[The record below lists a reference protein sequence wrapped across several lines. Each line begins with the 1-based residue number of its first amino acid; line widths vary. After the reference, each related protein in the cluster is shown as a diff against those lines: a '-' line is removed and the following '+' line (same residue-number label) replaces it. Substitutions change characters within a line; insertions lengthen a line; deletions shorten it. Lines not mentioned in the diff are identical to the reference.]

1 MRHDDITPVVSVLLP
16 VYNAGTY
23 LQESVESIL
32 KQIIKIKRLR
42 GIRFSI
48 PSRLEYSIDIP
59 SLI

>member
-48 PSRLEYSIDIP
+48 PSRLE
-59 SLI
+59 

>member
-59 SLI
+59 SSI